1 MSAYVKIVKNAGI
14 RRYKMI
20 NPCKSCPERTP
31 GCHSRCPYYAEY
43 EQAQNE
49 RRERIKAERDKD
61 TGWSG
66 YKRDTVDKRVR
77 RG

>member
-1 MSAYVKIVKNAGI
+1 MKKY
-14 RRYKMI
+14 
-20 NPCKSCPERTP
+20 PCLHCDERTS

-49 RRERIKAERDKD
+49 RRERIRAERAKD
-61 TGWSG
+61 IGWSG